1 MGQQFSELS
10 QSHIQFIAEQKI
22 FFVGTATETSRV
34 NVSPKGMDSF
44 VVLSSNRIAWLNLT
58 GSGNET
64 SAHVQHNP
72 RMIIMF
78 CAFKDKPLILRLY
91 GTAKVIHCNDTEW
104 GELIS
109 IFKPLSGARQ
119 IFDLAVDL
127 VQISCG
133 MSIPYFDYI
142 GERELL
148 NDWARAKGDEGVRQ
162 YWATKNQVSIDA
174 IPTNIVA
181 KLG

>member
-1 MGQQFSELS
+1 
-10 QSHIQFIAEQKI
+10 
-22 FFVGTATETSRV
+22 
-34 NVSPKGMDSF
+34 
-44 VVLSSNRIAWLNLT
+44 
-58 GSGNET
+58 
-64 SAHVQHNP
+64 
-72 RMIIMF
+72 
-78 CAFKDKPLILRLY
+78 
-91 GTAKVIHCNDTEW
+91 
-104 GELIS
+104 
-109 IFKPLSGARQ
+109 
-119 IFDLAVDL
+119 
-127 VQISCG
+127 